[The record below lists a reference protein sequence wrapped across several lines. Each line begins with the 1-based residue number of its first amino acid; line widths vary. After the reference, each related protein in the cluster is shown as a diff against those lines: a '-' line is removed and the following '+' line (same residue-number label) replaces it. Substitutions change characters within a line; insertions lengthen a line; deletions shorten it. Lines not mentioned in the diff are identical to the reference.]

1 MDIYLQTQ
9 QSSSLCSLSNCSF
22 WFPLAGTGIPE
33 ERAAG
38 ARWQVCVGGEPVHHR
53 GQLQLHWC
61 RGLSHRGQRTG
72 ESFGL
77 CGFSRKP
84 EGVHV
89 RLSRPD
95 SVAVACR
102 HRHWKLASHFLS
114 MQLFLQALLT
124 PPGTFLG
131 KRPAGEA
138 FRLPAAVPPTLY
150 CAACLSPCVRAKS
163 ANRNIGFNIISHCGH
178 QITPANFKM
187 SLYVVQTESQ
197 HRSKRRQSKCGFY
210 GD

>member
-102 HRHWKLASHFLS
+102 HRRWKLASHFLS
-114 MQLFLQALLT
+114 MQLFLQARDLSRKATSRRSVSASCCSATDTLLC
-124 PPGTFLG
+124 GLLVAMCEG
-131 KRPAGEA
+131 QECKQEH
-138 FRLPAAVPPTLY
+138 RL
-150 CAACLSPCVRAKS
+150 
-163 ANRNIGFNIISHCGH
+163 
-178 QITPANFKM
+178 
-187 SLYVVQTESQ
+187 
-197 HRSKRRQSKCGFY
+197 
-210 GD
+210 